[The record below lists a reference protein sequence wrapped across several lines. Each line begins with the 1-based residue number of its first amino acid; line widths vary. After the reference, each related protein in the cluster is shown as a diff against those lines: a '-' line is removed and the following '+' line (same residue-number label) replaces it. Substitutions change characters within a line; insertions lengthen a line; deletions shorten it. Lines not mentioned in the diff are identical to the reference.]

1 MGGVRNVAVGI
12 PGGGVEGE
20 TRRSDRREVYVR
32 NPQVVDDVARPD
44 VVQVPF
50 GVRSRTD
57 AREVYVQGAQQVGV
71 GSRVDAPG
79 DIAGDGCRALA
90 SAMRRLQQRRAQAD
104 DSCVD
109 TGVGGVCGSD
119 VRWDLGGP
127 GCQIPVHVQHL
138 EGRDR
143 AHAVPRRY
151 PEGGSQGET
160 VDEGRGKEAAVDVGA
175 DGFRDRTGGCGQED
189 CTAVDRPVK
198 LLPRPRG
205 NESRQFLTVGERDD
219 AGVIGVRQV
228 RGRIQIRDCFV
239 RGWLAGERR
248 GHSCSWNVEDSVFR
262 AHSRARAASQNTPCD
277 WRGGRIR
284 GGGIRE
290 RIGTSH

>member
-1 MGGVRNVAVGI
+1 MDAVPWLLRCVASSSAVRRRTIPASTLASEALVGATSGGIWAVR
-12 PGGGVEGE
+12 
-20 TRRSDRREVYVR
+20 
-32 NPQVVDDVARPD
+32 VARSRFTCSTSKGAIALT
-44 VVQVPF
+44 PF
-50 GVRSRTD
+50 H
-57 AREVYVQGAQQVGV
+57 
-71 GSRVDAPG
+71 G
-79 DIAGDGCRALA
+79 DIR
-90 SAMRRLQQRRAQAD
+90 
-104 DSCVD
+104 
-109 TGVGGVCGSD
+109 
-119 VRWDLGGP
+119 
-127 GCQIPVHVQHL
+127 
-138 EGRDR
+138 
-143 AHAVPRRY
+143 
-151 PEGGSQGET
+151 
-160 VDEGRGKEAAVDVGA
+160 KEAPKGKLSMRDAERKQ
-175 DGFRDRTGGCGQED
+175 RDRTGGCGQED